1 MTLLSRNDSYISL
14 RAIEAVPREEV
25 QAVKTAVIAIGGNA
39 ILRSGEKPTQENQVR
54 NVAVSAKGLADL
66 IQLGYDIVI
75 THGNGPQVGD
85 ILLRNEI
92 AKNEIP
98 PMGLDVCDAESQ
110 GQIGYML
117 QQALTSEFLTRG
129 MDKVAVSLVT
139 QVIVSETD
147 PAFQNPTK
155 PIGKYYDAEEA
166 KELQKVKG
174 WTMSYDRKRG
184 GYRRVVPSP
193 DPIGIVEYKP
203 VRRLVFGGERQ
214 AEVVIACG
222 GGGIP
227 VVRRGHRLHGVEA
240 VVDKDLAAA
249 MLAISI
255 KERLFVI
262 ATDVENVFVDFNKPT
277 QRSLLRGSLTEM
289 KKLYDEGQFPPGS
302 MGPKILAA
310 IRFLEGGG
318 DEVIICSI
326 TQIVQALEGGAGT
339 HIYRDDVKA

>member
-1 MTLLSRNDSYISL
+1 M
-14 RAIEAVPREEV
+14 
-25 QAVKTAVIAIGGNA
+25 KTAVIAIGGNT
-39 ILRSGEKPTQENQVR
+39 ILRSGEKPTQENQMR

-66 IQLGYDIVI
+66 IQLGYDIVV

-98 PMGLDVCDAESQ
+98 PMALDVCDAESQ

-129 MDKVAVSLVT
+129 MDKVAVALVT

-166 KELQKVKG
+166 KELQKSKG
-174 WTMSYDRKRG
+174 WTMTYDRKRG

-227 VVRRGHRLHGVEA
+227 VIRKGRRLQGVEA

-262 ATDVENVFVDFNKPT
+262 ATDVENVFVDFNKPS
-277 QRSLLRGSLTEM
+277 QRPFLRGSLSEIR
-289 KKLYDEGQFPPGS
+289 KLYDEGQFPAGS

-318 DEVIICSI
+318 DEVVICSI
-326 TQIVQALEGGAGT
+326 AQIVQALEGGAGT
-339 HIYRDDVKA
+339 HIYRDDIKT

>member
-1 MTLLSRNDSYISL
+1 
-14 RAIEAVPREEV
+14 
-25 QAVKTAVIAIGGNA
+25 VKTAVIAIGGNT
-39 ILRSGEKPTQENQVR
+39 ILRSGEKPTQENQMR

-66 IQLGYDIVI
+66 IQLGYDIVV

-98 PMGLDVCDAESQ
+98 PMALDVCDAESQ

-129 MDKVAVSLVT
+129 MDKVAVALVT

-166 KELQKVKG
+166 KELQKSKG
-174 WTMSYDRKRG
+174 WTMTYDRKRG

-227 VVRRGHRLHGVEA
+227 VIRKGRRLQGVEA

-262 ATDVENVFVDFNKPT
+262 ATDVENVFVDFNKPS
-277 QRSLLRGSLTEM
+277 QRPFLRGSLSEIR
-289 KKLYDEGQFPPGS
+289 KLYDEGQFPAGS

-318 DEVIICSI
+318 DEVVICSI
-326 TQIVQALEGGAGT
+326 AQIVQALEGGAGT
-339 HIYRDDVKA
+339 HIYRDDIKT

>member
-1 MTLLSRNDSYISL
+1 M
-14 RAIEAVPREEV
+14 
-25 QAVKTAVIAIGGNA
+25 KTAVIAIGGNA
-39 ILRSGEKPTQENQVR
+39 ILRAGEKPTQENQMR
-54 NVAVSAKGLADL
+54 NVAISAKGLADL
-66 IQLGYDIVI
+66 IQLGYDIVL

-92 AKNEIP
+92 AKNEVP

-139 QVIVSETD
+139 QVVVSETD

-155 PIGKYYDAEEA
+155 PIGKYYDEKEA
-166 KELQKVKG
+166 KELKKTKG
-174 WTMSYDRKRG
+174 WTMVHDRKRG

-227 VVRRGHRLHGVEA
+227 VVRKGRRLCGVEA

-249 MLAISI
+249 MLASSI

-262 ATDVENVFVDFNKPT
+262 ATDVDNVFVDFGKPT
-277 QRSLLRGSLTEM
+277 QKPLMRCTLSELR
-289 KKLYDEGQFPPGS
+289 KLNAEGQFPPGS

-310 IRFLEGGG
+310 IRFLESGG
-318 DEVIICSI
+318 DEVVICSI
-326 TQIVQALEGGAGT
+326 NQIVQALEGGAGT
-339 HIYRDDVKA
+339 HIVRDEVKT